1 MQGAGALGAGD
12 VQSMEESMTDG
23 NPYNVGLDKTAAN
36 YTPLSP
42 LSMIARSAYVYPQRI
57 AVIHG
62 GEIGRAHV

>member
-12 VQSMEESMTDG
+12 VQSMEESMTAG

-42 LSMIARSAYVYPQRI
+42 LSMIAR
-57 AVIHG
+57 
-62 GEIGRAHV
+62 